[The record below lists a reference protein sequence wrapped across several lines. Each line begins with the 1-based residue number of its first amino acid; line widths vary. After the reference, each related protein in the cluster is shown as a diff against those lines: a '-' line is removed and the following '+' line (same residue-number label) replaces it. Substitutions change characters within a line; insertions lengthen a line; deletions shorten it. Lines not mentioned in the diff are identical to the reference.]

1 MLMVERGIPE
11 CRRLV
16 MHNLT
21 VVFHDAGGGHRSA
34 AGALKTV
41 LEAQDRPWNIRFL
54 NLQELLEPIDLFH
67 RATGLR
73 IQDGYNL
80 ILKKGWT
87 RLTPPLLALL
97 QRTIQLHHSRIVR
110 ILRSYWAQ
118 NPTDLVLSVIPHFN
132 RCLAQSVRLEIP
144 NAAFVTLL
152 TDLADYPPNFWIVPE
167 SEFIICG
174 SQRAKQQ
181 ALAMGHPIKRVYET
195 SGMILK
201 PSFYR
206 KPEGD
211 RAGERVRL
219 GLQPDLPTGIVMFG
233 GHGSASML
241 EIAKRLEQVSHRIQL
256 LFLCGHN
263 LELATKLRALK
274 VKQPAVIE
282 GFTTKV
288 DYFMSLADFFVGKP
302 GPGSIS
308 EALQFGLPV
317 IVEQNPSTMP
327 QERYNGTWLVEKR
340 MGMAVRD
347 FREVAAAIEQLLMED
362 SFAEFRRN
370 ATNYKNYA
378 IFEIPQILDQII
390 AEKTVEAMTGVS
402 ALASVD
408 PFASVAWAGL
418 T

>member
-1 MLMVERGIPE
+1 
-11 CRRLV
+11 

-21 VVFHDAGGGHRSA
+21 IVFHDAGGGHRSA

-41 LEAQDRPWNIRFL
+41 LEAQYHPWNVRLL
-54 NLQELLEPIDLFH
+54 NLQELLEPIDFVH
-67 RATGLR
+67 KATGLR

-80 ILKKGWT
+80 LLRKGWT
-87 RLTPPLLALL
+87 RLTPPLLSLF
-97 QRTIQLHHSRIVR
+97 QRTINLNHSRIVR
-110 ILRSYWAQ
+110 ILRKYWAQ

-132 RCLAQSVRLEIP
+132 RCLAQSIRQEIS

-174 SQRAKQQ
+174 SARAKQQ
-181 ALAMGHPIKRVYET
+181 ALAMGHPRGRVYET

-206 KPEGD
+206 RPEVD
-211 RAGERVRL
+211 RAAERVKL

-241 EIAKRLEQVSHRIQL
+241 EIAKRLEQSPKEIQL
-256 LFLCGHN
+256 IFLCGHN
-263 LELATKLRALK
+263 LELAGKLRGLGLTS
-274 VKQPAVIE
+274 PAVIE
-282 GFTTKV
+282 GFTPKV
-288 DYFMSLADFFVGKP
+288 DYFMSLADFFIGKP

-317 IVEQNPSTMP
+317 IVEQNARTMP
-327 QERYNGTWLVEKR
+327 QERYNGTWLVENG
-340 MGMAVRD
+340 MGIVVQD
-347 FREVAAAIEQLLMED
+347 FREIGAAVERLLTEAA
-362 SFAEFRRN
+362 FAEFRRN
-370 ATNYKNYA
+370 VNAYRNYA
-378 IFEIPQILDQII
+378 IFEVPLILDQII
-390 AEKTVEAMTGVS
+390 SGKAVEAMDVMST
-402 ALASVD
+402 LAFVD
-408 PFASVAWAGL
+408 PFANVAWAGL

>member
-1 MLMVERGIPE
+1 
-11 CRRLV
+11 

-21 VVFHDAGGGHRSA
+21 IVFHDAGGGHRSA

-41 LEAQDRPWNIRFL
+41 LEAQYHPWNVRLL
-54 NLQELLEPIDLFH
+54 NLQELLEPIDFVH
-67 RATGLR
+67 KATGLR

-80 ILKKGWT
+80 LLRKGWT
-87 RLTPPLLALL
+87 RLTPPLLSLF
-97 QRTIQLHHSRIVR
+97 QRTINLNHSRIVR
-110 ILRSYWAQ
+110 ILRKYWAQ

-132 RCLAQSVRLEIP
+132 RCLAQSIRQEIS

-174 SQRAKQQ
+174 SARAKQQ
-181 ALAMGHPIKRVYET
+181 ALAMGHPRGRVYET

-206 KPEGD
+206 RPEVD
-211 RAGERVRL
+211 RAAERVKL

-241 EIAKRLEQVSHRIQL
+241 EIAKKLEQSPKEIQL
-256 LFLCGHN
+256 IFLCGHN
-263 LELATKLRALK
+263 LELAGKLRGLGLTS
-274 VKQPAVIE
+274 PAVIE
-282 GFTTKV
+282 GFTPKV
-288 DYFMSLADFFVGKP
+288 DYFMSLADFFIGKP

-317 IVEQNPSTMP
+317 IVEQNARTMP
-327 QERYNGTWLVEKR
+327 QERYNGTWLVENG
-340 MGMAVRD
+340 MGIVVQD
-347 FREVAAAIEQLLMED
+347 FREIGAAVERLLTEAA
-362 SFAEFRRN
+362 FAEFRRN
-370 ATNYKNYA
+370 VNAYRNYA
-378 IFEIPQILDQII
+378 IFEVPLILDQII
-390 AEKTVEAMTGVS
+390 SGKAVEAMDVMST
-402 ALASVD
+402 LAFVD
-408 PFASVAWAGL
+408 PFANVAWAGL

>member
-1 MLMVERGIPE
+1 MLMRDGGQEVA
-11 CRRLV
+11 
-16 MHNLT
+16 MHHLT
-21 VVFHDAGGGHRSA
+21 IVFHDAGGGHRSA

-41 LEAQDRPWNIRFL
+41 LEQQYHPWNVNLL
-54 NLQELLEPIDLFH
+54 NLQELLDPIDFVH

-87 RLTPPLLALL
+87 RLTPPLLTLF

-110 ILRSYWAQ
+110 ILRNYWAQ
-118 NPTDLVLSVIPHFN
+118 HPTDLVLSVIPHFN
-132 RCLAQSVRLEIP
+132 RCLAQSIRQEIP

-167 SEFIICG
+167 SEFLICG
-174 SQRAKQQ
+174 SQLARHQ
-181 ALAMGHPIKRVYET
+181 ALEMGHPKQRVYET

-206 KPEGD
+206 KPAID
-211 RAGERVRL
+211 RVAERIRR
-219 GLQPDLPTGIVMFG
+219 GLSPDLPTGLVMFG
-233 GHGSASML
+233 GQGSAAMI
-241 EIAKRLEQVSHRIQL
+241 EIAKKLDHSSKQL
-256 LFLCGHN
+256 QLIFLCGHN
-263 LELATKLRALK
+263 LELATKLRNLGLTR
-274 VKQPAVIE
+274 PAVIE
-282 GFTTKV
+282 GFTTQV
-288 DYFMSLADFFVGKP
+288 DYFMSLADFFIGKP

-317 IVEQNPSTMP
+317 IVEHNARTMP

-340 MGMAVRD
+340 LGMVVPD
-347 FREVAAAIEQLLMED
+347 FREIGTAVEQLLRED
-362 SFAEFRRN
+362 AFEEYRRN
-370 ATNYKNYA
+370 VSAYKNCA
-378 IFEIPQILDQII
+378 IFEVPLILDRMM
-390 AEKTVEAMTGVS
+390 AEKAIETMGMVSPLAM
-402 ALASVD
+402 VD

>member
-1 MLMVERGIPE
+1 
-11 CRRLV
+11 

-21 VVFHDAGGGHRSA
+21 IVFHDAGGGHRSA

-41 LEAQDRPWNIRFL
+41 LEGQYHPWNVKTL
-54 NLQELLEPIDLFH
+54 NLQELLDPIDFVH
-67 RATGLR
+67 KATGLR

-80 ILKKGWT
+80 ILRKGWT
-87 RLTPPLLALL
+87 RLTPPLLSLL

-110 ILRSYWAQ
+110 LLRKYWAE

-132 RCLAQSVRLEIP
+132 RCLAQSIRQEMP
-144 NAAFVTLL
+144 HAAFVTLL

-174 SQRAKQQ
+174 SHRAKEQ
-181 ALAMGHPIKRVYET
+181 ALAMGHPKGRIYET

-206 KPEGD
+206 RPEVD
-211 RAGERVRL
+211 RAEERIRL
-219 GLQPDLPTGIVMFG
+219 GLRPDLPTGIVMFG

-241 EIAKRLEQVSHRIQL
+241 EIAKKLEQTSKEVQL
-256 LFLCGHN
+256 IFLCGHN
-263 LELATKLRALK
+263 LALAEKLRSLELTR
-274 VKQPAVIE
+274 PAVIE
-282 GFTTKV
+282 GFTTRV

-317 IVEQNPSTMP
+317 IVEKNARTMP

-340 MGMAVRD
+340 LGMVVRD
-347 FREVAAAIEQLLMED
+347 FRQIGIAVDQLLEEAT
-362 SFAEFRRN
+362 FAEFQRN
-370 ATNYKNYA
+370 VSAYKNYA
-378 IFEIPQILDQII
+378 IFEVPLLLDQVM
-390 AEKTVEAMTGVS
+390 ADKAVESLDVVS
-402 ALASVD
+402 TLASVD